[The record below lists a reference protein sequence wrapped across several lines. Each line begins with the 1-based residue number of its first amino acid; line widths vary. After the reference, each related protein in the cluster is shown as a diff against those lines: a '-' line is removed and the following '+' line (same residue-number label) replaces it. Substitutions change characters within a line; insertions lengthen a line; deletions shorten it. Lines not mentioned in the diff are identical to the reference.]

1 MNLIAHRATR
11 DGGGIRHRIVLV
23 DDNPGD
29 AELATEH
36 LAEAPACNFDVR
48 IAATLAQTRTLLD
61 TVSADAIILDLNLP
75 DSQGLDTLRHVRS
88 WCNGAPIIVVSGLVD
103 HAMRQRALDAGAEDV
118 FGKDETNTRLF
129 SRSVLYV
136 IERSRA
142 RKQHHRLE
150 TLLDATPDA
159 ILVANLSGQLRFV
172 NPAALSLFG
181 RSREDLLQERLAFSA
196 PDGEAHEISI
206 LRSGDTRMCEMR
218 VVGMEWDGE
227 PAHLATIRDIT
238 LRRQAEVL
246 RARSIELEL
255 QNRQMEQATRL
266 KSEFLAN
273 MSHEIRTP
281 MNAIIGLSH
290 LLDQTDLDPDQR
302 AFVGKVQNA
311 SRALMNLIND
321 VLDLSKIEAGEVVLE
336 ILPFDVL
343 RVVRDVSE
351 MLADQARTKQVEL
364 LIHAPR
370 DMPRRL
376 RGDMTRVRQ
385 IITNLLS
392 NAVKF
397 TENGQVDLFVSCPA
411 RNDEQ
416 VKLQIAV
423 QDTGI
428 GIAPEVVDRLFKPFS
443 QADASTTR
451 RFGGTGLGLSIVRQ
465 LTQLMGGQVTLSST
479 PGVGSRFE
487 VTLPMM
493 VATDRP
499 ASPDDVAQAL
509 EVLVVESGAGR
520 RRPLRSMVQAFGWRV
535 ETLEVGARL
544 ATRLGE
550 RLRLGQR
557 PHAMIVDAQA
567 MQDVSPQ
574 ALLALRGALCAER
587 WPPCI
592 VVTGSGSDGPAPL
605 AAALGADGT
614 VASPPQAAALF
625 VAVSSVL
632 EQRGM
637 DAAAVLRLTRL
648 SAVGAHWLT
657 GARVLVVDDSDINVE
672 VARRIL
678 EREGATIR
686 SAATGRQALE
696 LLRQH
701 ANAFDVVLMDVQMPE
716 LDGNDATRAIR
727 GELGLTR
734 LPIVALSAGA
744 FVSERQRSLD
754 AGMDDFLSKPLEPD
768 TLIRVVRRHVERA
781 RGIALPIRPRD
792 AVRRRA
798 GAAWPHIEGID
809 SRDAAERLGQD
820 VSLFA
825 SMLGRLMREFGRLEP
840 LPAGNDWDD
849 DLRRA
854 AGAHMHKLRG
864 SAGMLGARAIQRL
877 ACEAET
883 ALKGGAPADVV
894 RQKRAALASA
904 LADLAENAQPLLE
917 AEAAGRDEAL
927 GSVDASAPDEAAI
940 DELTA
945 LLVAQDIAAIE
956 CFETLSAGLRSL
968 LGVDRFG
975 DLRQAMEGLEFPRAA
990 TLLATASHDDP
1001 SPPQAVH

>member
-1 MNLIAHRATR
+1 MSLPPHRATR
-11 DGGGIRHRIVLV
+11 DSSSIRHRIVLV

-36 LAEAPACNFDVR
+36 LAEAPAGNFDVR
-48 IAATLAQTRTLLD
+48 IATTLAQTRSLLEI
-61 TVSADAIILDLNLP
+61 VVADAIVLDLNLP
-75 DSQGLDTLRHVRS
+75 DSQGLDTLHHVRS
-88 WCNGAPIIVVSGLVD
+88 CCGGAPIIVVSGLVD

-181 RSREDLLQERLAFSA
+181 RTREDLLHERLAFSA

-290 LLDQTDLDPDQR
+290 LLNQTDLDPDQR

-336 ILPFDVL
+336 QLPFDVTRL
-343 RVVRDVSE
+343 VRDVGE
-351 MLADQARTKQVEL
+351 MLADQAQAKHVEL
-364 LIHAPR
+364 LTHAPR

-397 TENGQVDLFVSCPA
+397 TEHGQVDLFVSSAPRTA
-411 RNDEQ
+411 EQ
-416 VKLQIAV
+416 INLHIAV

-428 GIAPEVVDRLFKPFS
+428 GIAPEVEDRLFKPFS

-465 LTQLMGGQVTLSST
+465 LAHLMGGEVTMSST

-487 VTLPMM
+487 VTLPMT

-499 ASPDDVAQAL
+499 ASLDDVAQTL
-509 EVLVVESGAGR
+509 EVLVIESSGR
-520 RRPLRSMVQAFGWRV
+520 RHPLRSMLQAFGWHA
-535 ETLEVGARL
+535 EAIDVGVRL
-544 ATRLGE
+544 PTRLGE

-557 PHAMIVDAQA
+557 PDAMIVDAQA
-567 MQDVSPQ
+567 LADVSPE
-574 ALLALRGALCAER
+574 ALLALRGALGADR

-592 VVTGSGSDGPAPL
+592 VVAS
-605 AAALGADGT
+605 AAADRPGLMAEALNADSS
-614 VASPPQAAALF
+614 VDSPPQATALYA
-625 VAVSSVL
+625 AVSNAL
-632 EQRGM
+632 GQRGM
-637 DAAAVLRLTRL
+637 AADAVLRLTRL
-648 SAVGAHWLT
+648 SAIGAHWLT
-657 GARVLVVDDSDINVE
+657 GASVLVVDDSDINVE

-686 SAATGRQALE
+686 SAATGRQALD
-696 LLRQH
+696 LLR
-701 ANAFDVVLMDVQMPE
+701 NRNNTFDVVLMDVQMPE
-716 LDGNDATRAIR
+716 LDGNDAARAIR
-727 GELGLTR
+727 GELGLTH
-734 LPIVALSAGA
+734 LPIIALSAGA

-754 AGMDDFLSKPLEPD
+754 AGMDDFLSKPLDPD
-768 TLIRVVRRHVERA
+768 TLIRVVRHHVGRA
-781 RGIALPIRPRD
+781 RGVPLPIRPRA
-792 AVRRRA
+792 AVRRKT

-809 SRDAAERLGQD
+809 SRDAAERLGHD

-825 SMLGRLMREFGRLEP
+825 SMLGRLLREFASLEP
-840 LPAGNDWDD
+840 LPPGEAWDEGV
-849 DLRRA
+849 RRA
-854 AGAHMHKLRG
+854 AGARMHKLRG

-877 ACEAET
+877 ATDAET
-883 ALKGGAPADVV
+883 ALKGDAAADVV
-894 RQKRAALASA
+894 RHKRAALTAA
-904 LADLAENAQPLLE
+904 LADLAEHAQPLLD

-927 GSVDASAPDEAAI
+927 VSRDASPPDAAAI
-940 DELTA
+940 GELTA

-968 LGVDRFG
+968 LGIDRFG
-975 DLRQAMEGLEFPRAA
+975 DLRQAMESLEFPRAA
-990 TLLATASHDDP
+990 TLLATSAGDDAAP
-1001 SPPQAVH
+1001 ARARC